1 MDIQKIITELLGKLN
16 ADDKLVAS
24 FKKDPM
30 GTVTKLLGSVKL
42 DNSQLKTVVD
52 GISAKLKLDGVGSIL
67 GSLLGGK
74 K

>member
-16 ADDKLVAS
+16 ADGDLVAS
-24 FKKDPM
+24 FKKDPT
-30 GTVTKLLGSVKL
+30 GTVNKLLGSVKL
-42 DNSQLKTVVD
+42 DNSQLKAVVD